1 MSKDEVNNQCGY
13 IAPCEEVC
21 VESPSMTMRTIRTQR
36 PSNELCKRCLI
47 KEYCNEFRL
56 MIGENYKPAC
66 YVDEDNTCIIDE
78 DNL

>member
-1 MSKDEVNNQCGY
+1 MSKNEVNNQCGY

-36 PSNELCKRCLI
+36 PSNE
-47 KEYCNEFRL
+47 YCNEFRL

-66 YVDEDNTCIIDE
+66 YADENSTCIVDEDN
-78 DNL
+78 L

>member
-1 MSKDEVNNQCGY
+1 MSKDEVNNQCVY

-21 VESPSMTMRTIRTQR
+21 VESPLMTMRTIRTQR

-56 MIGENYKPAC
+56 MIGENYRPAC